1 MGDITTH
8 FVQQFSTNVEML
20 LQQQGS
26 KLRGAVTTGTHVGKQ
41 ASVVDQ
47 VGEVSAVQ
55 RTTRLAPITLST
67 VPVDR
72 RWVFPKDFDFA
83 TAIDN
88 ADKLRMLIDPQG
100 PYTTAAVD
108 ALGRQIDDDIVTAF
122 FGDAKTGE
130 AAGTTTSFPAGNQV
144 AVNYGA
150 SANTGLTVA
159 KLKRALKILL
169 ANELDPDRE
178 PVAFAVT
185 ALQHEDLLNE
195 LQAINSDY
203 NKIGA
208 NISNGRIRS
217 LLGMECILT
226 NRLAVDTSSY
236 RRVPVWA
243 KKGMHLGIWQDVMS
257 TITQRNDL
265 AGSPHPWQIYV
276 CGTFGATR
284 TDEDRVIEIK
294 CSEA

>member
-8 FVQQFSTNVEML
+8 YVQQFSTNVELL
-20 LQQQGS
+20 LQQGGS
-26 KLRGAVTTGTHVGKQ
+26 LLRGYVGSGTHVGKQ

-47 VGEVSAVQ
+47 VGEVSATQ
-55 RTTRLAPITLST
+55 RTTRNAPITLSDI
-67 VPVDR
+67 PVYR
-72 RWVFPKDFDFA
+72 RWVFPKNFDFA

-88 ADKLRMLIDPQG
+88 ADKFRMLIDPQG
-100 PYTTAAVD
+100 PYTTASVE
-108 ALGRQIDDDIVTAF
+108 ALGRQIDDEIIAAF
-122 FGDAKTGE
+122 FADAKTGE
-130 AAGTTTSFPAGNQV
+130 SAGTTTSFPAGNQV

-159 KLKRALKILL
+159 KLKRALKLLL
-169 ANELDPDRE
+169 AADLDPDRE

-195 LQAINSDY
+195 LQAINTDY

-208 NISNGRIRS
+208 SISNGRLRS
-217 LLGMECILT
+217 ILGMECVLT
-226 NRLAVDTSSY
+226 NRLAVDGSSY

-243 KKGMHLGIWQDVMS
+243 KKGMHLGLWQDIMS
-257 TITQRNDL
+257 TVTQRNDL
-265 AGSPHPWQIYV
+265 AGSPHPWQVYV

-284 TDEDRVIEIK
+284 TDEERVVEIK